1 MALRPSTLIQ
11 IEQVANPA
19 FPNRELNTFF
29 IDFVNSGEIVSS
41 WANLTDTCKIVIPYN
56 IYVLDDNNKP
66 TNWTGK
72 GIYATK
78 DKTQSPLFLRNDK
91 ISVTLGYFYSGWDM
105 EGNKL
110 QQGQELLV
118 TSDAPIFSGY
128 IVKIKNRIPITLECE
143 DEMFQMKQISC
154 KNKIYSGKSGVK
166 NILGKPGTVALML
179 RSILQDAGLLS
190 SDNGADGLYT
200 VTDGGTDVNVG
211 DFRVQNETMADVL
224 NRLKK
229 DAHLHS
235 WFRGK
240 ELRCSGIAYYPEDII
255 KQTVFA
261 FQQNIISDTLE
272 YTDKDDLNVAINA
285 YAENVTFSGATNAD
299 GSPKGKKQR
308 LEILLTKEGIKYSN
322 VNGKITGNKE
332 LYKGSIIRFP
342 VLSDSVITLKEITD
356 RAKLEFQKLYYS
368 GCHGSIT
375 TFGQPAVQHG
385 QAAIIQDQ
393 VLKERDGTYL
403 IKEVRTNF
411 GMNGFR
417 QQILLHMRI
426 DAGQFTDA
434 QLKAGL

>member
-29 IDFVNSGEIVSS
+29 LDFVNSGEIVSS

-143 DEMFQMKQISC
+143 DEMFQMKQIHC
-154 KNKIYSGKSGVK
+154 KNKIYSGKTFTVK
-166 NILGKPGTVALML
+166 KMLQAILT
-179 RSILQDAGLLS
+179 DAGLL
-190 SDNGADGLYT
+190 GEYT

-229 DAHLHS
+229 EAHLHS
-235 WFRGK
+235 WFR
-240 ELRCSGIAYYPEDII
+240 
-255 KQTVFA
+255 
-261 FQQNIISDTLE
+261 
-272 YTDKDDLNVAINA
+272 
-285 YAENVTFSGATNAD
+285 
-299 GSPKGKKQR
+299 
-308 LEILLTKEGIKYSN
+308 
-322 VNGKITGNKE
+322 
-332 LYKGSIIRFP
+332 
-342 VLSDSVITLKEITD
+342 
-356 RAKLEFQKLYYS
+356 
-368 GCHGSIT
+368 
-375 TFGQPAVQHG
+375 
-385 QAAIIQDQ
+385 
-393 VLKERDGTYL
+393 
-403 IKEVRTNF
+403 
-411 GMNGFR
+411 
-417 QQILLHMRI
+417 
-426 DAGQFTDA
+426 
-434 QLKAGL
+434 

>member
-1 MALRPSTLIQ
+1 M
-11 IEQVANPA
+11 
-19 FPNRELNTFF
+19 
-29 IDFVNSGEIVSS
+29 
-41 WANLTDTCKIVIPYN
+41 
-56 IYVLDDNNKP
+56 
-66 TNWTGK
+66 
-72 GIYATK
+72 
-78 DKTQSPLFLRNDK
+78 
-91 ISVTLGYFYSGWDM
+91 
-105 EGNKL
+105 
-110 QQGQELLV
+110 
-118 TSDAPIFSGY
+118 
-128 IVKIKNRIPITLECE
+128 
-143 DEMFQMKQISC
+143 
-154 KNKIYSGKSGVK
+154 
-166 NILGKPGTVALML
+166 
-179 RSILQDAGLLS
+179 
-190 SDNGADGLYT
+190 
-200 VTDGGTDVNVG
+200 
-211 DFRVQNETMADVL
+211 
-224 NRLKK
+224 
-229 DAHLHS
+229 
-235 WFRGK
+235 
-240 ELRCSGIAYYPEDII
+240 
-255 KQTVFA
+255 
-261 FQQNIISDTLE
+261 
-272 YTDKDDLNVAINA
+272 AINA